1 MRPVSVRQAG
11 GGRLGFLFNHDTLH
25 QIAHT
30 APIIS
35 ELVQIKT
42 PASITILTSSAEQ
55 EALVRSF
62 LGADVVAHVQFVS
75 LSIDWLAR
83 LVDRFIGKAVPVQR
97 VAMLLQN
104 RAIFADLD
112 VLVVPETTS
121 TMLKTRFGL
130 SGLGLVYVPHGAGDR
145 SIGFRNDVREFDFVL
160 LSGTKV
166 RDRMLNMGLIT
177 EAGHAIVGYPKFDTI
192 GPEPEPVFTDGKP
205 VVVYNP
211 HFDPYLS
218 SWYKMG
224 ERVLE
229 QFAAQDRFNL
239 IFAPHVMMHR
249 RKYHLSVEHFQI
261 GAVSDLA
268 EKFMGHAN
276 IHIDTGSA
284 RSSDMSYTRQADIY
298 LGDASSQVYEFLLTP
313 RPCIFLNSHD
323 AKWQGNPDYGHWAL
337 GEVLGD
343 VAELPAA
350 LDRAVA
356 APDAYRAVQEAAV
369 NDTFALSD
377 IPSSRRA
384 AQAIAA
390 FLARP

>member
-1 MRPVSVRQAG
+1 MRPESVRQAG

-30 APIIS
+30 APIIN
-35 ELVQIKT
+35 ELVHIDA
-42 PASITILTSSAEQ
+42 PATITVFTSSAEQ
-55 EALVRSF
+55 ELLVRSF
-62 LGADVVAHVQFVS
+62 LSAEAAARVDFVS

-83 LVDRFIGKAVPVQR
+83 LIDQLIGKVVPVQR

-104 RAIFADLD
+104 RATFAELD

-145 SIGFRNDVREFDFVL
+145 SIGFRNDVQEFDFVL

-192 GPEPEPVFTDGKP
+192 GPEPEPVFKDDKP

-224 ERVLE
+224 EQVLE
-229 QFAAQDRFNL
+229 QFAKQDRFNL

-249 RKYHLSVEHFQI
+249 RKYHLSVEHFRI

-268 EKFMGHAN
+268 EKFQGHAN
-276 IHIDTGSA
+276 IHIDTGSV

-323 AKWQGNPDYGHWAL
+323 ANWRGNPDYGHWAL
-337 GEVLGD
+337 GDVLDD
-343 VAELPAA
+343 VADLPAA

-384 AQAIAA
+384 AIAIAA

>member
-1 MRPVSVRQAG
+1 MRPAPVRQAG

-30 APIIS
+30 APIIN
-35 ELVQIKT
+35 ELVQIDA
-42 PASITILTSSAEQ
+42 PASITVFTSSPAQ
-55 EALVRSF
+55 ELLVRSF
-62 LGADVVAHVQFVS
+62 LGARAAEKVEFVS
-75 LSIDWLAR
+75 LSIDWVAGLIDR
-83 LVDRFIGKAVPVQR
+83 LIGKAVPVQR
-97 VAMLLQN
+97 VAILFQN
-104 RAIFADLD
+104 RAAFADLD

-121 TMLKTRFGL
+121 TMLKTHFGL

-145 SIGFRNDVREFDFVL
+145 SIGFRDVVSAFDFVL
-160 LSGTKV
+160 VSGNKV
-166 RDRMLNMGLIT
+166 RDRMLKMGLIT

-192 GPEPEPVFTDGKP
+192 GEEPARVFNDGKP

-218 SWYKMG
+218 SWYQMG
-224 ERVLE
+224 EQVLE

-249 RKYHLSVEHFQI
+249 RKYHLSVEHARI

-268 EKFMGHAN
+268 EKFQGHAN

-323 AKWQGNPDYGHWAL
+323 ADWRGNPDYGHWAL
-337 GEVLGD
+337 GDVLGD
-343 VAELPAA
+343 VADLPEA
-350 LDRAVA
+350 LSRAVA
-356 APDAYRAVQEAAV
+356 TPDAYQAVQEAAV

-384 AQAIAA
+384 AIAIAA